1 MVQLIGAKQIMKLV
15 SYVRDVKNFLERCR
29 LSLKNFVQWFFRTL
43 NRRTHL
49 RMAFRKIRDETTEH
63 IDYLSSALKK
73 LVLPLSLCYLSL
85 GVLFGNNVID
95 SLFLGILIF
104 VYSHFLPDLLSP
116 FRIKN
121 KKARNKD
128 GSWFKKYV
136 LLFLAPL
143 FIFLLW
149 GDRIPVL
156 RTTEHFHNARSL
168 GVYSMFLLLLGL
180 IFYGNVPLSLG
191 RILEIFSLAIFGSIG
206 YLTHLKVDRIL

>member
-1 MVQLIGAKQIMKLV
+1 MKLV
-15 SYVRDVKNFLERCR
+15 SYVRDVENFLERCR
-29 LSLKNFVQWFFRTL
+29 LSLENLVQWFFRTL
-43 NRRTHL
+43 SRRAHL
-49 RMAFRKIRDETTEH
+49 KIGFQKIRDETTEH
-63 IDYLSSALKK
+63 VDHLSSALKRF
-73 LVLPLSLCYLSL
+73 VLPLSVCYLCL
-85 GVLFGNNVID
+85 GFFFGNNVVD

-121 KKARNKD
+121 RKERDKD
-128 GSWFKKYV
+128 RPWFKKYA

-149 GDRIPVL
+149 GDGIPAL

-168 GVYSMFLLLLGL
+168 GVYSIFLLGLGL

-191 RILEIFSLAIFGSIG
+191 RILEVFSLAIFGSIG

>member
-1 MVQLIGAKQIMKLV
+1 MNLV
-15 SYVRDVKNFLERCR
+15 GYVRDVESFLKRCR
-29 LSLKNFVQWFFRTL
+29 LSLENFIQWFFQTL
-43 NRRTHL
+43 NRKAQL
-49 RMAFRKIRDETTEH
+49 KIAFQKIRGETAEH
-63 IDYLSSALKK
+63 IDHLSSALKK
-73 LVLPLSLCYLSL
+73 LVLPLSLCYLCL
-85 GVLFGNNVID
+85 GFFFGNNVIG

-121 KKARNKD
+121 RKEKNKD
-128 GSWFKKYV
+128 ASWFKKYA